1 MKWTSL
7 NRAKI
12 KVYGKKGKVLPK
24 GFLEE
29 HISFLQSTL
38 TNDIASLKD
47 GEFNYNLWLTGNG
60 QPIEDFFVFRDGD
73 SFILDTEATPEK
85 VITQFTKIK
94 LSLQVFFE
102 DLTEKMKHVF
112 LFGDGSKDF
121 IEKMFEK
128 VPEKFSFLKKENM
141 YVARNPLRIGEDGF
155 DIFGNIDELIKEL
168 KDYSEI
174 NQEEFEDLRI
184 ENCIP
189 RIHKEL
195 REGFHPLEANIEKFA
210 FSFTKGCYVGQEAI
224 ARVHFRGRTPRTLSK
239 FEIEGDV
246 RENDEIFSDDKKIG
260 VITSVNS
267 KKTKALGYILR
278 AKAEQEKE
286 FKTKNGIVR
295 FINECHLSL

>member
-1 MKWTSL
+1 MKWILL

-38 TNDIASLKD
+38 TNDIASLKN
-47 GEFNYNLWLTGNG
+47 GKFNYNLWLTGNG
-60 QPIEDFFVFRDGD
+60 QPIEDFFVFKDGD
-73 SFILDTEATPEK
+73 SFILDTEASPEE

-102 DLTEKMKHVF
+102 DLTEEMKHIF
-112 LFGDGSKDF
+112 LFGEESKNF
-121 IEKMFEK
+121 VEKMFER
-128 VPEKFSFLKKENM
+128 VPESFSFFKKGDV
-141 YVARNPLRIGEDGF
+141 YVAKNPLRIGEDGF
-155 DIFGNIDELIKEL
+155 DIFGEIDELIEEL
-168 KDYSEI
+168 KGYREI
-174 NQEEFEDLRI
+174 NYEEFEDLRI

-189 RIHKEL
+189 RIRKEL

-224 ARVHFRGRTPRTLSK
+224 ARVYFRGRTPRVLSK
-239 FEIEGDV
+239 FEIEGEV
-246 RENDEIFSDDKKIG
+246 KENDEIFSDNKKIG
-260 VITSVNS
+260 TITSVNS

-278 AKAEQEKE
+278 TKAEQEKE

-295 FINECHLSL
+295 FINECHFS